1 MQKIGRYSI
10 LIVAVVCAV
19 GLVSCKDELAQELTG
34 SILGT
39 VADATTGEPV
49 PTVNVSLEPG
59 GKSALTGSD
68 GNYLFS
74 DLEVGSYTVSISKQG
89 YTPDSRVIEV
99 EPDKSA
105 NGDFLIERIP
115 AVVTVDRDTLDFG
128 DGSDVNSLS
137 FNIVNSSYE
146 DLEWNIEYSCSWITE
161 VRDTAG
167 ILPYSKTQAIVV
179 FIDRELLSAGENT
192 TVVVVRSS
200 NGSSDLVVKAV
211 GAERAEVVLN
221 TLEVEDVTSST
232 ATLYGEVINPGVPR
246 YTARGFVYSTSS
258 KPTEATAIETLTAPV
273 TDDDIYSA
281 RVTGLELGQQYYVR
295 AFAKS
300 DLGTFY
306 STNEEIFTANGTGP
320 QVKVLDVSNI
330 DLENMTA
337 TFNAA
342 VENAGD
348 PEYSS
353 RGFVYGTYSN
363 PTIENNFLSVSG
375 IGNGVYSTKVKDLDL
390 NTKYYVRACAENA
403 LGTYYSDNEVSFTT
417 EGEDPVVSVQEVSN
431 VNVSNKSV
439 LLNGTVEYSGA
450 PSYIEKGFVYGF
462 YPNPSISDSK
472 VAVSGTNVGLY
483 SAQISDLVLDRQ
495 YYVKAY
501 AIGFDG
507 KTVVYSS
514 EEVSFTISIIPPE
527 VSVLEIT
534 DIDINKAQA
543 VFNGNILNV
552 GDPAYT
558 EKGFVYGPV
567 SSPLVCEDK
576 VMVEGSG
583 SASYSVM
590 VTGLGYDI
598 SYNVWAYAVNSKGV
612 TYSKESMSFIMESE
626 LPQVKTENATN
637 VDYESGSA
645 TLNGIIISEGLPAYT
660 ECGFVYSTINK
671 SPTVDDTKLVY
682 SGTIENTYSLH
693 VDGKFPKNAWIFIR
707 AYAASSVGVSYGKT
721 TVIGPPFVELS
732 SVGIAVQSEDIGHGS
747 WDSVNYMCENSELG
761 GYSDWRLPTI
771 DELYVMYNT
780 RETVGMFIDKY
791 YWSSTQK
798 ENEPDSHYYLEF
810 DTGNIDYEMFFY
822 TYNLYGRCVRTLE

>member
-1 MQKIGRYSI
+1 MKKVLWIF
-10 LIVAVVCAV
+10 LAALMLA
-19 GLVSCKDELAQELTG
+19 GLALYSCKDELAQELTG
-34 SILGT
+34 NILGT

-232 ATLYGEVINPGVPR
+232 AILYGEVINPGVPR

-306 STNEEIFTANGTGP
+306 STNEVPFKAVAVAPVVSI
-320 QVKVLDVSNI
+320 QQVSNI
-330 DLENMTA
+330 D
-337 TFNAA
+337 
-342 VENAGD
+342 VAG
-348 PEYSS
+348 
-353 RGFVYGTYSN
+353 
-363 PTIENNFLSVSG
+363 LSV
-375 IGNGVYSTKVKDLDL
+375 V
-390 NTKYYVRACAENA
+390 
-403 LGTYYSDNEVSFTT
+403 
-417 EGEDPVVSVQEVSN
+417 
-431 VNVSNKSV
+431 
-439 LLNGTVEYSGA
+439 LNGTVESVGD
-450 PSYIEKGFVYGF
+450 PPFSEKGFVYGTTH
-462 YPNPSISDSK
+462 NPTIYNTKIPVAGNTTGIFSTKIYDLILNQQYY
-472 VAVSGTNVGLY
+472 VRAYAVSGDGSTVAY
-483 SAQISDLVLDRQ
+483 SA
-495 YYVKAY
+495 
-501 AIGFDG
+501 
-507 KTVVYSS
+507 
-514 EEVSFTISIIPPE
+514 EETDFTISIIPPE
-527 VSVLEIT
+527 VAISAVT
-534 DIDINKAQA
+534 DIDTANNRAM
-543 VFNGNILNV
+543 FNGDVLSV
-552 GDPAYT
+552 GDPVYT
-558 EKGFVYGPV
+558 EKGFIYGTV
-567 SSPLVCEDK
+567 SSPAICDGK
-576 VMVEGSG
+576 VPVDGSG
-583 SASYSVM
+583 LGTYSALVDNLQQDVNY
-590 VTGLGYDI
+590 YI
-598 SYNVWAYAVNSKGV
+598 WAYAENTKGI
-612 TYSKESMSFIMESE
+612 TYSSDYVNLFLISHPE
-626 LPQVKTENATN
+626 LPQVTTLDPVYA
-637 VDYESGSA
+637 DSDLRSA
-645 TLNGIIISEGLPAYT
+645 TFNGTIVSEGLPPYT
-660 ECGFVYSTINK
+660 ERGFVYST
-671 SPTVDDTKLVY
+671 SSAEPTVNDTKIAVPG
-682 SGTIENTYSLH
+682 SSTGQFSLRL
-693 VDGKFPKNAWIFIR
+693 NAEELPDADSIYLR
-707 AYAASSVGVSYGKT
+707 AYAENYAGVSYGETKS
-721 TVIGPPFVELS
+721 ISRSFINLPLS
-732 SVGIAVQSEDIGHGS
+732 GIAVQKEDIGRGD
-747 WDSVNYMCENSELG
+747 WNDVKGMCETSTLG
-761 GYSDWRLPTI
+761 GYTDWRLPTLE
-771 DELYVMYNT
+771 ELRAMYNQKDLIGNFYGHDYDYDSHSYWS
-780 RETVGMFIDKY
+780 E
-791 YWSSTQK
+791 YWSSTQYS
-798 ENEPDSHYYLEF
+798 DYYYNMYYYIDFYDGES
-810 DTGNIDYEMFFY
+810 DTDMKSE
-822 TYNLYGRCVRTLE
+822 TKSARCVRTLDSQ